1 MGHLELL
8 KLFLSQH
15 FSLIIGVAILTIV
28 ALGFLIYPQNAN
40 NSSTISVAGYRD
52 QAKNL
57 TTTESDL
64 ITQVIDSYNAL
75 SDGNITSQEALQQM
89 TTSYEN
95 IQTINQTWDTIQV
108 PPKYERYN
116 QLQKNATIADLNAA
130 QDLTI
135 VQTGDLSY
143 NYDASRQF
151 QQNEDYKNFAAQEY
165 QTINQ

>member
-1 MGHLELL
+1 MND
-8 KLFLSQH
+8 KIFLG
-15 FSLIIGVAILTIV
+15 IIGVAILTIV
-28 ALGFLIYPQNAN
+28 ALGFLIYPQNSN
-40 NSSTISVAGYRD
+40 NSSTISVAGYMD

-64 ITQVIDSYNAL
+64 ITQIINSYNAL
-75 SDGNITSQEALQQM
+75 SDGNITSQEALDQM
-89 TTSYEN
+89 TASYDN
-95 IQTINQTWDTIQV
+95 LQTINQTWDTIQV
-108 PPKYERYN
+108 PPKYGRYN

-130 QDLTI
+130 QDLI
-135 VQTGDLSY
+135 AVVQTGDISY

>member
-1 MGHLELL
+1 MND
-8 KLFLSQH
+8 KIFLG
-15 FSLIIGVAILTIV
+15 IIGVAILTIV

-40 NSSTISVAGYRD
+40 NSSTISVAGYMD

-57 TTTESDL
+57 TTTESNL
-64 ITQVIDSYNAL
+64 ITQIIDSYSAL

-130 QDLTI
+130 QDLI
-135 VQTGDLSY
+135 AVVQTGDISY

>member
-1 MGHLELL
+1 MND
-8 KLFLSQH
+8 KIFLG
-15 FSLIIGVAILTIV
+15 IIGVAILTIV

-40 NSSTISVAGYRD
+40 NSSTISVAGYMD

-64 ITQVIDSYNAL
+64 ITQIINSYNAL
-75 SDGNITSQEALQQM
+75 SDGNITSQEALNQM

-108 PPKYERYN
+108 LPKYERYN

-130 QDLTI
+130 QDLI
-135 VQTGDLSY
+135 AVVQTGDISY
-143 NYDASRQF
+143 NYDASR
-151 QQNEDYKNFAAQEY
+151 QNEDYKNFAAQEY